1 MNENNNMNNDY
12 TNNPAPAEPAENL
25 YQEASAQTPQEPAAN
40 TYEPA
45 ADPAQQPAQPAETMY
60 HYSEQGIGQVQ
71 AASQNTGGQ
80 YQYSESYQQ
89 STQQQY
95 DAYNSANQWYDANSA
110 QQNASATGTSENANQ
125 YAGGQQYHYDT
136 TQQST
141 NADQQSAGQQYQ
153 SYNANTGT
161 GDQFT
166 GGQQNYNANAYTT
179 YQTPGQQ
186 PAHGKAIASLV
197 LGIAGLVC
205 CGICGLIGL
214 ILAVSA
220 KNEGNDEGI
229 RTAGFVLGIIGCVV
243 WGIGIIFA
251 AVDGAFTAAL
261 Y

>member
-45 ADPAQQPAQPAETMY
+45 ADPAQQPAQSAETMY
-60 HYSEQGIGQVQ
+60 HYSEQGTGQVQ

-179 YQTPGQQ
+179 YQTSEQA
-186 PAHGKAIASLV
+186 PAHGTALASLI
-197 LGIAGLVC
+197 LGIIGVVLC
-205 CGICGLIGL
+205 ILCGPIAL
-214 ILAVSA
+214 ILSISA
-220 KNEGNDEGI
+220 KNAGNNEGI
-229 RTAGFVLGIIGCVV
+229 RTAGFVLGIIGSAFLV
-243 WGIGIIFA
+243 IFIIYLL
-251 AVDGAFTAAL
+251 GAFL
-261 Y
+261 FVV